1 MILGQ
6 GVTTCGPGIDSR
18 GQQLTP
24 QLPIARRIGAVVRLQ
39 RVTVRWQTD
48 KHRSPGQTG
57 STEDSKD
64 APMALL
70 RSMLEP
76 NAALSR
82 VLSVSAVVLLAGCAS
97 VPVYSDQMA
106 VAESAVRRAGTD
118 GTRESAPG
126 ELQLAIDK
134 LESAR
139 QAVKSEDF
147 ARARRLAEQAEVDAQ
162 VAELRAQSVRSTK
175 AARESQDAARVLR
188 EEIERK
194 TVR

>member
-1 MILGQ
+1 
-6 GVTTCGPGIDSR
+6 
-18 GQQLTP
+18 
-24 QLPIARRIGAVVRLQ
+24 
-39 RVTVRWQTD
+39 
-48 KHRSPGQTG
+48 
-57 STEDSKD
+57 
-64 APMALL
+64 MALL

-106 VAESAVRRAGTD
+106 VAESAVRRAGSD

-139 QAVKSEDF
+139 QPVKSEDF

>member
-1 MILGQ
+1 
-6 GVTTCGPGIDSR
+6 
-18 GQQLTP
+18 
-24 QLPIARRIGAVVRLQ
+24 
-39 RVTVRWQTD
+39 
-48 KHRSPGQTG
+48 
-57 STEDSKD
+57 
-64 APMALL
+64 MALL

-106 VAESAVRRAGTD
+106 VAESAVRHAGSD

-139 QAVKSEDF
+139 QAVKCEDF

-175 AARESQDAARVLR
+175 AARESQNAARVLR